1 MLSQTK
7 GILRWIKI
15 VSCSF
20 MLALLLAACNLGG
33 GATTAPTSA
42 PTSPPA
48 PTVPPTPSLTTY
60 AGAGFTIGY
69 PQGWKVTNGNNRIV
83 TFANPQGDI
92 RLTITVI
99 PDPNG
104 IVSADNQ
111 VSASLQLFKSQSTN
125 YRQINIA
132 STTMI
137 GGDTWSQG
145 SATGT
150 LMVKGQTPITAAKIV
165 VVADNHPATS
175 LNTMAFTIAYVA
187 SQQSFDTANT
197 MFFHPMLQSFKFS

>member
-1 MLSQTK
+1 
-7 GILRWIKI
+7 
-15 VSCSF
+15 
-20 MLALLLAACNLGG
+20 MLALLLAACSLGG
-33 GATTAPTSA
+33 GATTAPAPA
-42 PTSPPA
+42 PTSPLT
-48 PTVPPTPSLTTY
+48 PTAPPTPSLTTY
-60 AGAGFTIGY
+60 TGAGFTIGY
-69 PQGWKVTNGNNRIV
+69 PQGWKVTIGNNKIV

-125 YRQINIA
+125 YQQINIA
-132 STTMI
+132 STTML

-150 LMVKGQTPITAAKIV
+150 LMAKGQTPITAAKVV
-165 VVADNHPATS
+165 VVADNHPAAS

-187 SQQSFDTANT
+187 SQQSFETANT
-197 MFFHPMLQSFKFS
+197 MFFKPMLQSFKFS

>member
-1 MLSQTK
+1 MLSQKK
-7 GILRWIKI
+7 GISRWIMV
-15 VSCSF
+15 VSCNL
-20 MLALLLAACNLGG
+20 MLVLLLAACNLGG
-33 GATTAPTSA
+33 GATTAPTPA
-42 PTSPPA
+42 PTSPPV
-48 PTVPPTPSLTTY
+48 PTNPPTPSLITY
-60 AGAGFTIGY
+60 TGAGFTIGY

-83 TFANPQGDI
+83 TFADPQGDI

-99 PDPNG
+99 PNPNG

-145 SATGT
+145 SGTGT
-150 LMVKGQTPITAAKIV
+150 FMAKGQKAITDAKVV

-197 MFFHPMLQSFKFS
+197 MFFHPMLQSFKFL